1 MAGFIVGSLILTWIL
16 CSALNALVE
25 YAAIRQWLNRG
36 TAFVSMIGGVLLIA
50 AIMVSLANWGFPESS
65 IARETVNPHQV
76 TNAVRASCVINVL
89 FAVGY
94 CAFQLLRF
102 WDDA

>member
-36 TAFVSMIGGVLLIA
+36 TAFVCMVVGVLLIA
-50 AIMVSLANWGFPESS
+50 GGMVALAVWGFAESS
-65 IARETVNPHQV
+65 FAKDAVNPHTIV
-76 TNAVRASCVINVL
+76 NTVRTSCVVNVL
-89 FAVGY
+89 FALGY
-94 CAFQLLRF
+94 CAFQLRCF
-102 WDDA
+102 WED